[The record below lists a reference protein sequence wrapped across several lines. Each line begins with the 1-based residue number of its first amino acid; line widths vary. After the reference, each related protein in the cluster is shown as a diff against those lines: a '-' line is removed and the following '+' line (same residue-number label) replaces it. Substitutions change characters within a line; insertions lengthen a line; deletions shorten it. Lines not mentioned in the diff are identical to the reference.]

1 MKLKRRKAGRGINI
15 YNLFHIVYCVSCVSN
30 IQCCGT
36 PLPVEKANNEVADL
50 AAAEAKTLKKIS
62 FPEMDSDGLPSSYAL
77 KVLSALGKW
86 QIKMVD
92 LSGQLDSSNASMK
105 P

>member
-1 MKLKRRKAGRGINI
+1 MFRVFNVRE
-15 YNLFHIVYCVSCVSN
+15 H
-30 IQCCGT
+30 
-36 PLPVEKANNEVADL
+36 PLPDEKANNERADL
-50 AAAEAKTLKKIS
+50 AAAEVKTPKKIS

-86 QIKMVD
+86 QMKMMD
-92 LSGQLDSSNASMK
+92 LSGQLDSENKSMK

>member
-1 MKLKRRKAGRGINI
+1 MKLKRGKAGRGI
-15 YNLFHIVYCVSCVSN
+15 YNLSHIVYCVSCVSN

-36 PLPVEKANNEVADL
+36 PLPVEKANNEVADH

-92 LSGQLDSSNASMK
+92 LSGQLDSSNTSMK